1 MDNVSKT
8 NNGLKQKFTVTP
20 CIAGLTKTPGMATN
34 AKLAGGLVKV
44 TNDSLAAANIKS
56 DAQRKPRPVALMYGF
71 MGVRDLERADG
82 VDKITVD
89 LLNRALMLA
98 HGNLSSNKIL
108 EIQKGIK
115 VRGSAVRQFAQTTQ
129 IDDET
134 ARYLLRSWSAYL
146 QREYDFISLQS
157 ALRKRVA
164 KHTLSNRENFKCL
177 VKKNHAVGPKL
188 DSNELKDIRFLFDKF
203 MILGDTE
210 GFIALQNYKSPN
222 KERIAGIFSS
232 MFFRRSS
239 KLGLKWSKENN
250 ISVIF
255 DMDFTPKQ
263 AFKKNRNSYQPIT
276 FSEYKFYKKNHFEN
290 VTERPLLSQELP
302 FYLQC
307 LGGGIPW
314 EYPVRYG

>member
-20 CIAGLTKTPGMATN
+20 CIAGLTETPGMATN

-44 TNDSLAAANIKS
+44 TNDSLAAANVKS

-157 ALRKRVA
+157 ALRKESQNTRYPIA
-164 KHTLSNRENFKCL
+164 KILNAWL
-177 VKKNHAVGPKL
+177 KNHAVGPKL
-188 DSNELKDIRFLFDKF
+188 NSNELKDIRFYL
-203 MILGDTE
+203 
-210 GFIALQNYKSPN
+210 
-222 KERIAGIFSS
+222 
-232 MFFRRSS
+232 
-239 KLGLKWSKENN
+239 
-250 ISVIF
+250 IS
-255 DMDFTPKQ
+255 
-263 AFKKNRNSYQPIT
+263 
-276 FSEYKFYKKNHFEN
+276 
-290 VTERPLLSQELP
+290 L
-302 FYLQC
+302 
-307 LGGGIPW
+307 
-314 EYPVRYG
+314 